1 MGRNLRVEDDGT
13 ASLRADLTG
22 SWEKW
27 SDDPAHQDRGL
38 LKLALTQ
45 RIDND
50 TSAVVGS
57 VWATKPE
64 FRGEVDKEV
73 TARFGLTFSLDT
85 KKE

>member
-1 MGRNLRVEDDGT
+1 LGRNLRVEDDGT

-22 SWEKW
+22 SWEEW